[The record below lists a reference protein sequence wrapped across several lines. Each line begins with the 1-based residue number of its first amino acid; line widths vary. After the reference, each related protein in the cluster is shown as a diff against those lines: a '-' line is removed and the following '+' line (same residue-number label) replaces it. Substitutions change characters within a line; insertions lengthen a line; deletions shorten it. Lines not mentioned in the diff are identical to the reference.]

1 MRIFAASFL
10 TEESAV
16 QALEALDRQFHASS
30 SIRIAPFG
38 HTGGAQGP
46 SMLLAGRF
54 EDHVIDAVRAA
65 VHELGGTVLVD
76 AEERPA
82 S

>member
-16 QALEALDRQFHASS
+16 QALEALDRRFRASS
-30 SIRIAPFG
+30 NIRIAPFG
-38 HTGGAQGP
+38 HTGGVEGP

-54 EDHVIDAVRAA
+54 EDHVIDAVRVAIA
-65 VHELGGTVLVD
+65 ELGGTVLVD
-76 AEERPA
+76 AEERPG